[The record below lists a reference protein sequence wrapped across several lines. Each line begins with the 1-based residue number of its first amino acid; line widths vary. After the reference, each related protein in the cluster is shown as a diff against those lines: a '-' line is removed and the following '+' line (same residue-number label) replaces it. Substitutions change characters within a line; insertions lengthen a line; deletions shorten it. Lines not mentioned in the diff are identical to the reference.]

1 MMDRLFKLFLV
12 VLMTVVLTGCG
23 VFGGLFGDDESEEEQ
38 PLELVEF
45 EPTLEVEELWST
57 SAGDGIDR
65 RSPNLQPFFTNG
77 QIWVADSE
85 GRVFAIDAA
94 NGQNSREFDLE
105 MDLSAGP
112 AVYGD
117 RLLLGTFEGQLLM
130 VNAQTGTIEWRAQL
144 SSEILAQPVL
154 QDGIIVVRCIDG
166 RVFGLHADDGRRE
179 WVYDRSIPVLTLRG
193 NGTPLTRGGQVF
205 LGYDDGSV
213 VALRVDDGTLL
224 WEARV
229 SVPEGRSQLDRLAD
243 IDGSLVI
250 VGRDLYTITR
260 HGRMASLALDSGRIQ
275 WVKDIA
281 SHSGLSISRTQL
293 GATDI
298 DDSIWIV
305 DRQSGDT
312 IWRNED
318 LLRRELTQPVAMGNH
333 WVVADSEGYLHWLDA
348 NSGRFSARVEAANEA
363 PTGPPLVVGN
373 SLYLMDRDGG
383 LSAWQIR
390 RAN

>member
-1 MMDRLFKLFLV
+1 MSRLLKLFLV
-12 VLMTVVLTGCG
+12 ALMAMMLAACG
-23 VFGGLFGDDESEEEQ
+23 VFGGGDESEEEE
-38 PLELVEF
+38 PLELVDF

-65 RSPNLQPFFTNG
+65 RSASLQPFFSGG

-85 GRVFAIDAA
+85 GRVFAIDAG
-94 NGQNSREFDLE
+94 NGERRAEFDLE

-112 AVYGD
+112 AVYGN
-117 RLLLGTFEGQLLM
+117 RLLLGTFEGQVLM
-130 VNAQTGTIEWRAQL
+130 ANAQTGEIEWRAQL

-166 RVFGLHADDGRRE
+166 RVFGLNADDGRRV

-193 NGTPLTRGGQVF
+193 NGAPLARGGQLF
-205 LGYDDGSV
+205 IGYDDGSV

-250 VGRDLYTITR
+250 VGRDLYAVTR

-298 DDSIWIV
+298 EDSVWIV

-318 LLRRELTQPVAMGNH
+318 LLRRELTQPVAMGDH
-333 WVVADSEGYLHWLDA
+333 WVVADSQGYLHWLDA
-348 NSGRFSARVEAANEA
+348 DSGRFSARVEVGNERPA
-363 PTGPPLVVGN
+363 GPPLVVGN
-373 SLYLMDRDGG
+373 ALYLLDREGE
-383 LSAWQIR
+383 LSAWQIS

>member
-1 MMDRLFKLFLV
+1 MMRELLRFLLLVSFAV
-12 VLMTVVLTGCG
+12 VLSAC
-23 VFGGLFGDDESEEEQ
+23 GLFGGDEADEEE
-38 PLELVEF
+38 PLELIDF
-45 EPTLEVEELWST
+45 EPTLEVDELWT
-57 SAGDGIDR
+57 ISAGDGIDR
-65 RSPNLQPFFTNG
+65 RSANLQPFYSNG

-85 GRVFAIDAA
+85 GRVFAINAE
-94 NGQNSREFDLE
+94 NGQRDTEFDFE

-112 AVYGD
+112 AVYGN

-130 VNAQTGTIEWRAQL
+130 VNAASGEIEWRAQL

-154 QDGIIVVRCIDG
+154 ADGIVIVRCIDG
-166 RVFGLHADDGRRE
+166 RVFGLDANSGRRE

-193 NGTPLTRGGQVF
+193 NGPPLARGGQVF
-205 LGYDDGSV
+205 MGFDDGSV
-213 VALRVDDGTLL
+213 VALQIEDGTLL

-229 SVPEGRSQLDRLAD
+229 SVGEGRSQLDRLAD
-243 IDGSLVI
+243 IDGALAV
-250 VGRDLYTITR
+250 VGRDLYAVTR

-275 WVKDIA
+275 WVKDVT

-318 LLRRELTQPVAMGNH
+318 LLRRELTQPVAMGDH

-348 NSGRFSARVEAANEA
+348 NSGRFSARADAGNET
-363 PTGPPLVVGN
+363 PIGPPIVIGN
-373 SLYLMDRDGG
+373 TLYLLDRDGR
-383 LSAWQIR
+383 LSAWQTR
-390 RAN
+390 NLN